1 MSVGTASAVAEAPA
15 RCADRMKVRLADA
28 LWSCLEEKRLADISV
43 GDVIEAADVSRG
55 SFYYHFSDLD
65 HLTTWALEC
74 EIMDSD
80 RQGHSFAILSSR
92 AVVPEETP
100 VMSRSIARVC
110 LLLDRGGMSAVFEVS
125 LDAMLGVWTEA
136 LCGSG
141 EELPDSVVA
150 QLEYAAGG
158 MVGMLARASGS
169 SEAKRRVSV
178 AFLHERH
185 LWLVQRVAEVLGVS
199 ARELMGRLDSAAA

>member
-1 MSVGTASAVAEAPA
+1 MTTGAAGAVAQAPA

-28 LWSCLEEKRLADISV
+28 LWSCLEDKRLADISV

-55 SFYYHFSDLD
+55 SFYYHFPDLD
-65 HLTTWALEC
+65 HLTAWALSC

-80 RQGHSFAILSSR
+80 RQGHSFALLSSR
-92 AVVPEETP
+92 EVVPEETP
-100 VMSRSIARVC
+100 VMSRSITRVC

-125 LDAMLGVWTEA
+125 LDAMLDMWTSA
-136 LCGSG
+136 LCGPG
-141 EELPDSVVA
+141 EVLPDSVVA
-150 QLEYAAGG
+150 QLEYAVGG
-158 MVGMLARASGS
+158 MVGMLARASRS

-199 ARELMGRLDSAAA
+199 ARELMDRLDDACE